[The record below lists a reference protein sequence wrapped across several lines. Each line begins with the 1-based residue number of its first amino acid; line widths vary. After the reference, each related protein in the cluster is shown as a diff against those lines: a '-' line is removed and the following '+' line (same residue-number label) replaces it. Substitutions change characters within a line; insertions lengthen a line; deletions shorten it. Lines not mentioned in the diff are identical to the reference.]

1 MWHPSSAAFYYWNL
15 SKSVVQTT
23 WEQPAMHPPVFVND
37 IGEEWDPVFTNEG
50 DWYYV
55 SRADSR
61 EVEWGLTFQ
70 SVGDWSVYWD
80 VSEQDWAWKHVVSGE
95 ITMEAPSAS
104 RSERVDEDQLC
115 VAAVMEYLQ
124 VQGWLAVS
132 DNYDR
137 HTVRICQR
145 RFLLKCHPDKCEYPD
160 KAALDCYREIV
171 AGFDFLLNSFEAED
185 LGQDWTQ
192 DDFQGQAEVQEDV
205 NDRGLLLLPRSAVI
219 YPGVSCLHFVM
230 S

>member
-1 MWHPSSAAFYYWNL
+1 M
-15 SKSVVQTT
+15 
-23 WEQPAMHPPVFVND
+23 
-37 IGEEWDPVFTNEG
+37 
-50 DWYYV
+50 
-55 SRADSR
+55 
-61 EVEWGLTFQ
+61 
-70 SVGDWSVYWD
+70 YWD

-95 ITMEAPSAS
+95 ITMEAPSVS
-104 RSERVDEDQLC
+104 RSERVDEDQSC
-115 VAAVMEYLQ
+115 VAAVLEYLQ
-124 VQGWLAVS
+124 AQGWLAVS

-171 AGFDFLLNSFEAED
+171 AGFDFLLSSIEADD

-205 NDRGLLLLPRSAVI
+205 NDRELLLLPRSSVI
-219 YPGVSCLHFVM
+219 SPGVVLLALCDVLIDDCVSENVPQVVADLFIENKVYVHMVLYCWNRVSLV
-230 S
+230 SAKLK